1 MIYFHT
7 VNNDTVRHFMYVLFR
22 EVDVKMNYHMKVNSM
37 TLVYLCVCMCV
48 CVCGGG
54 VWFRG
59 RSGDQVR

>member
-54 VWFRG
+54 GLV
-59 RSGDQVR
+59 